1 MTRLPT
7 GAPEARAANVILTDT
22 RPPRN
27 PPSRRLTP
35 GRRGWPA
42 GSANR
47 SRRGSEPISS
57 RNSTDLEPE
66 LDRSRR
72 GSEPI
77 STRNSTDLGGRGST
91 APPDPGPGAPPT
103 TPAPSPASGSRRRR
117 VEKPETEP
125 EPRRLIP
132 GRDRAERPPR
142 RQRTF
147 PTPTYL
153 SRILLR
159 STPRRMGERYVHVG
173 KVRSRSPAHPG
184 RTPRRQAPHRSAPP
198 RAVCGGPSG
207 RQTSAS
213 RSARSPAKSYP
224 HPPGRTPGG
233 AVAPLTY
240 DRTP

>member
-7 GAPEARAANVILTDT
+7 GAPGARAANVILTDT
-22 RPPRN
+22 RPPRSR
-27 PPSRRLTP
+27 PSRRLTP

-47 SRRGSEPISS
+47 SRRGSEPISV
-57 RNSTDLEPE
+57 
-66 LDRSRR
+66 
-72 GSEPI
+72 
-77 STRNSTDLGGRGST
+77 RNSTDLGGRGST

-132 GRDRAERPPR
+132 GRDRAERPPQ

-153 SRILLR
+153 SPILLGVEL
-159 STPRRMGERYVHVG
+159 SRMRERYVHVG

-213 RSARSPAKSYP
+213 RSARSPAKS
-224 HPPGRTPGG
+224 HPRYR
-233 AVAPLTY
+233 VAPQRARSCL
-240 DRTP
+240 

>member
-7 GAPEARAANVILTDT
+7 GAPGARAANVILTDT
-22 RPPRN
+22 RPPRSR
-27 PPSRRLTP
+27 PSRRLTP

-47 SRRGSEPISS
+47 SRRGSEPISV
-57 RNSTDLEPE
+57 
-66 LDRSRR
+66 
-72 GSEPI
+72 
-77 STRNSTDLGGRGST
+77 RNSTDLGGRGST

-132 GRDRAERPPR
+132 GRDRAERPPQ

-153 SRILLR
+153 SPILLGVEL
-159 STPRRMGERYVHVG
+159 SRMRERYVHVG
-173 KVRSRSPAHPG
+173 KVRSRSPAPPG

-198 RAVCGGPSG
+198 RAVSGGPSG
-207 RQTSAS
+207 RQTSTS
-213 RSARSPAKSYP
+213 RSARSPAKSHP